1 MNRHEILRRQ
11 YWFLN
16 VLTANTRWLTIPF
29 RDNHVW
35 VFACWGGE
43 RYDDNSRYLYE
54 YILNNYPEIKAV
66 WVSRKKELAEQLC
79 AKGYPAVWDQS
90 KEGRKVMLTA
100 GAAFYTNGLDDF
112 SQVCLLYGAIVVHL
126 GHAAS
131 AIKKSAF
138 QKKAYETHTIKY
150 YLKEAKD
157 KLFNWYYFSYTI
169 ATSAESVRS
178 KMLTYNIKDIHKVI
192 MTGMPRN
199 DIFKDYTRTPSKV
212 LINLKNADQF
222 RYILY
227 MPTYRPYKNHIVE
240 DFLNA
245 VFKDSDFNHLLR
257 EKRFKIL
264 VKLHNSDYFSNLSN
278 INHENIVILKS
289 TEVTSSQELIS
300 ISDVLITDY
309 SSCCLDFALMNKP
322 NLLYAPDYDQYCEEN
337 GIIDLWDTIYRSD
350 RMIKDEMHL
359 IIHISNILN
368 CNETYME
375 LTNWINSI
383 YEDESIRGTIYSE
396 NVYQA
401 ISSKMEM

>member
-1 MNRHEILRRQ
+1 
-11 YWFLN
+11 
-16 VLTANTRWLTIPF
+16 
-29 RDNHVW
+29 
-35 VFACWGGE
+35 
-43 RYDDNSRYLYE
+43 
-54 YILNNYPEIKAV
+54 
-66 WVSRKKELAEQLC
+66 
-79 AKGYPAVWDQS
+79 
-90 KEGRKVMLTA
+90 
-100 GAAFYTNGLDDF
+100 
-112 SQVCLLYGAIVVHL
+112 
-126 GHAAS
+126 
-131 AIKKSAF
+131 
-138 QKKAYETHTIKY
+138 
-150 YLKEAKD
+150 
-157 KLFNWYYFSYTI
+157 
-169 ATSAESVRS
+169 
-178 KMLTYNIKDIHKVI
+178 
-192 MTGMPRN
+192 
-199 DIFKDYTRTPSKV
+199 
-212 LINLKNADQF
+212 
-222 RYILY
+222 

-350 RMIKDEMHL
+350 RTIKDEMHL

>member
-1 MNRHEILRRQ
+1 M
-11 YWFLN
+11 
-16 VLTANTRWLTIPF
+16 
-29 RDNHVW
+29 
-35 VFACWGGE
+35 
-43 RYDDNSRYLYE
+43 
-54 YILNNYPEIKAV
+54 
-66 WVSRKKELAEQLC
+66 
-79 AKGYPAVWDQS
+79 
-90 KEGRKVMLTA
+90 
-100 GAAFYTNGLDDF
+100 
-112 SQVCLLYGAIVVHL
+112 CLLYGAIVVHL

-350 RMIKDEMHL
+350 RTIKDEMHL